1 LVNVCAVNLQT
12 HGQPLSRAKSAA
24 AGGSAVRLCPQPR
37 AEEAIRLT
45 SGGGARGSAVAWPLR
60 RFNLVSFVTFLLVGF
75 SVGLMSRAL
84 AGSQAARG
92 FLSSV
97 LLGGAGGL
105 LGGLL
110 SLVDVEGN
118 LLVVRPLGLLTSVAG
133 AMLALLLAGIRS
145 PTSRV
150 LRQIRL
156 DGARDR
162 AIRRSQVRF

>member
-1 LVNVCAVNLQT
+1 
-12 HGQPLSRAKSAA
+12 
-24 AGGSAVRLCPQPR
+24 
-37 AEEAIRLT
+37 
-45 SGGGARGSAVAWPLR
+45 VAWPLR
-60 RFNLVSFVTFLLVGF
+60 SFNLVSFVTFLLVGF

-118 LLVVRPLGLLTSVAG
+118 LLIVRPLGLLTSVAG